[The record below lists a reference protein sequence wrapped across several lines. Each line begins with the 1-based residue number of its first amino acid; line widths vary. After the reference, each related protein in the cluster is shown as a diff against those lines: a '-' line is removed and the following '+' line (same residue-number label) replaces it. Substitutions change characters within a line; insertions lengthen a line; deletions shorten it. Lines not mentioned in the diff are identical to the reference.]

1 MPLPQSFVRRG
12 TAETLQTSI
21 ATMNNDA
28 FGFIVLVVLFG
39 LFGLL
44 CCLAWLYFYY
54 LLLLIIKMEVG
65 SVATRRHNSQL
76 VTTVVSAFMKSC
88 AAFAARGGLV
98 CAV

>member
-1 MPLPQSFVRRG
+1 
-12 TAETLQTSI
+12 
-21 ATMNNDA
+21 
-28 FGFIVLVVLFG
+28 
-39 LFGLL
+39 
-44 CCLAWLYFYY
+44 
-54 LLLLIIKMEVG
+54 MEVG

>member
-1 MPLPQSFVRRG
+1 MPLPQSVVRRG
-12 TAETLQTSI
+12 KAETLQTSI

-28 FGFIVLVVLFG
+28 FAFIVFV
-39 LFGLL
+39 
-44 CCLAWLYFYY
+44 CCLSWLYFYY
-54 LLLLIIKMEVG
+54 LLLLIIKMDFG

-76 VTTVVSAFMKSC
+76 VTTVVSAFVRSC